1 MTARKSSRVKTR
13 SNTKQTVDS
22 NVVAMMAPQR
32 ASRMTDP
39 PLVVDSI
46 RITKRIQIILPID
59 TEGDAAITPAILM
72 AGVPGG
78 LTYWRECRFERID
91 VFSNSSP
98 GEIDTISVVIAGSGS
113 QGVGQ
118 WFDTGVPGAH
128 RAHIGYRLGL
138 LDRANWYNTAAGTN
152 LGSVTATTRPG
163 SVIVQAVVEL
173 QSNFIA

>member
-1 MTARKSSRVKTR
+1 
-13 SNTKQTVDS
+13 
-22 NVVAMMAPQR
+22 
-32 ASRMTDP
+32 MTDP
-39 PLVVDSI
+39 PLVVDAI
-46 RITKRIQIILPID
+46 RLTKRIQVTIPID

-78 LTYWRECRFERID
+78 QTYWRECRIERID

-98 GEIDTISVVIAGSGS
+98 GEIDSINVVIAGSGS
-113 QGVGQ
+113 QGVAQ
-118 WFDTGVPGAH
+118 WLDNGVPGSH

-138 LDRANWYNTAAGTN
+138 LDRAKWHNTADGTN
-152 LGSVTATTRPG
+152 LGSITASTRPG